1 MEQQSSVPGNPL
13 VARAKAIVLTP
24 KDEWP
29 KIAAETQTPG
39 DIFTRYVIPLAAIGP
54 VATLIGGQVFGYGAF
69 GFTYRPSL
77 VAALGSA
84 AITFLLTLVGVV
96 VLTFIAEFLAPKF
109 GGEANRAQAF
119 KLVAYGST
127 ASWLAGIFGLIP
139 SLGFFGLLG
148 LYSVYLYYTGATPVM
163 KVPQEK
169 SAAYTAVTI
178 VCAILLTIIVAPIT
192 AAIGGLF
199 FAPSAYS
206 GGDASGKISLPG
218 GGTLDVDKAEEF
230 GKQMEDAANGN
241 IVPVPVAQMQTLLPG
256 SIGAYQRTA
265 TETSAMG
272 QVGGQASATYEASP
286 HRFTLKIVDM
296 SALGALAG
304 MGAALGV
311 EQSREDADS
320 YERTQTIDGQ
330 IRTEAWNKTN
340 NNGKYSVVV
349 GNRFLVE
356 ADGGAN
362 NIDELKAAV
371 ATIDPDD
378 LQDLAE

>member
-1 MEQQSSVPGNPL
+1 MVQDSGVAGNPL

-29 KIAAETQTPG
+29 KIAAEGQTPG

-54 VATLIGGQVFGYGAF
+54 VATLIGGQLFGYGAF

-77 VAALGSA
+77 AAALGSA
-84 AITFLLTLVGVV
+84 VITFLLILAGVV

-109 GGEANRAQAF
+109 GGEGNRAHAF

-127 ASWLAGIFGLIP
+127 AWWVAGIFGLIP

-163 KVPQEK
+163 KVPHEK

-178 VCAILLTIIVAPIT
+178 LCAIVLTIIVAPIT
-192 AAIGGLF
+192 AAVSGLF
-199 FAPSAYS
+199 FAPSVYS
-206 GGDASGKISLPG
+206 GDANGKISLPG

-230 GKQMEDAANGN
+230 GKRMEDAANGN
-241 IVPVPVAQMQTLLPG
+241 IVPVPVAQMQAVLPG

-265 TETSAMG
+265 TESAAAG
-272 QVGGQASATYEASP
+272 QIGGQASATYESGQN
-286 HRFTLKIVDM
+286 RFTLKIVDM
-296 SALGALAG
+296 AAMGALAG

-320 YERTQTIDGQ
+320 YERTQTVDGQ
-330 IRTEAWNKTN
+330 IRTEAWNKKTN
-340 NNGKYSVVV
+340 DGKYSIVV
-349 GNRFLVE
+349 GNRFVIE
-356 ADGGAN
+356 AEGGAA
-362 NIDELKAAV
+362 NIEELKAAV
-371 ATIDPDD
+371 GAIDPED
-378 LQDLAE
+378 LEDLE